1 MIFELCLNISGR
13 ITPMDADGDGYTEL
27 FVPSYY
33 QDKLYVYS
41 YAP

>member
-1 MIFELCLNISGR
+1 MAGR
-13 ITPMDADGDGYTEL
+13 ITTIDADGDGFTEL

-41 YAP
+41 YSPE